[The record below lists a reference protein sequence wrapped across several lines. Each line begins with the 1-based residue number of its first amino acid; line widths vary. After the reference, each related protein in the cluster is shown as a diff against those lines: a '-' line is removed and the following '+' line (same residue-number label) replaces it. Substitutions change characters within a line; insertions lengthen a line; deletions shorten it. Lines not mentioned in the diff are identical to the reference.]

1 MSSVALARVYQRS
14 FESHP
19 HYTLAVTNG
28 TLNALG
34 DVVAQSVQLS
44 VRSSPTCSLPASLTS
59 QSLQTNPQG
68 NEYHQSTY
76 DLARTV
82 RFFIFGVGMGAFL
95 LSFTTKPIGLSP
107 DYPRPPDWTVECLP

>member
-34 DVVAQSVQLS
+34 DVVAQSVQLL
-44 VRSSPTCSLPASLTS
+44 VCPSPTLFLPR
-59 QSLQTNPQG
+59 Q
-68 NEYHQSTY
+68 
-76 DLARTV
+76 V
-82 RFFIFGVGMGAFL
+82 
-95 LSFTTKPIGLSP
+95 
-107 DYPRPPDWTVECLP
+107 

>member
-34 DVVAQSVQLS
+34 DVVAQSVQLL
-44 VRSSPTCSLPASLTS
+44 VRPSPVCSLPARPHHPIVS
-59 QSLQTNPQG
+59 
-68 NEYHQSTY
+68 
-76 DLARTV
+76 D
-82 RFFIFGVGMGAFL
+82 
-95 LSFTTKPIGLSP
+95 KPT
-107 DYPRPPDWTVECLP
+107 RK